1 MKNTEIRFYKR
12 GTFTD
17 FESSRLDKLIRQGK
31 IKEEELV
38 DGMMHYVVEWE
49 DGTSQ
54 VTAAL
59 ASEKY
64 YYSMR

>member
-17 FESSRLDKLIRQGK
+17 NHSSRLDRLIRQGK
-31 IKEEELV
+31 IKEEGIL

-59 ASEKY
+59 SSEKY
-64 YYSMR
+64 YYNLR

>member
-17 FESSRLDKLIRQGK
+17 FKSSRLDKLIRQGK